1 MFCFSS
7 LLVDETFGSLE
18 LVDQPPS
25 SLRDLVSSKVVS
37 NPLVSTHVYTRM
49 SKAVGTFTCMQ
60 IYPILTEIFRS
71 RE

>member
-1 MFCFSS
+1 MFCFSG
-7 LLVDETFGSLE
+7 LLVDETVESLE

-49 SKAVGTFTCMQ
+49 SKPAKHTHACR
-60 IYPILTEIFRS
+60 YPQF
-71 RE
+71 